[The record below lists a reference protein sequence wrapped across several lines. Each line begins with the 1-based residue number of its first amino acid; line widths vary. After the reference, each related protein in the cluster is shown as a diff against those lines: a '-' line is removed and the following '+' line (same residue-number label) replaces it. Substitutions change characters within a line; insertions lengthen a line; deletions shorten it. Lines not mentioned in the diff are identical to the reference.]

1 MKAVIAIGANLGNPQ
16 ENIDLAVAL
25 LKDATDLIALSSM
38 YVTKPVGGPAQPDYI
53 NAVALAES
61 DLPAADFL
69 SMLHGIETALGRER
83 KEYWGPRTI
92 DLDLIQYGSILSY
105 SDELLLPHPRAHE
118 RRFVIEPW
126 HEIDPD
132 GILLTHGRIDALLRA
147 LLEHEQ

>member
-1 MKAVIAIGANLGNPQ
+1 MKAVIALGANLGDPQ

-25 LKDATDLIALSSM
+25 LREATDIQSLSSM
-38 YVTKPVGGPAQPDYI
+38 YRTRPVGGPEQPDYI

-69 SMLHGIETALGRER
+69 SMLHGIETALGRQRNEH
-83 KEYWGPRTI
+83 WGPRTI

-105 SDELLLPHPRAHE
+105 SEELTLPHPRAHE
-118 RRFVIEPW
+118 RRFVLEPW

-132 GILLTHGRIDALLRA
+132 AILLTHGRIDALLRA
-147 LLEHEQ
+147 LLESQQ

>member
-1 MKAVIAIGANLGNPQ
+1 MKAVIALGSNLGNPQ
-16 ENIDLAVAL
+16 ENIDIAVTL

-38 YVTKPVGGPAQPDYI
+38 YVTKPVGGPVQPDYI
-53 NAVALAES
+53 NAVAVAES

-83 KEYWGPRTI
+83 KEHWGARTI

-132 GILLTHGRIDALLRA
+132 GILLTHGRIDALLRT

>member
-1 MKAVIAIGANLGNPQ
+1 MKAVIAIGANLGDPQ

-25 LKDATDLIALSSM
+25 LKEATDLTALSSM

-69 SMLHGIETALGRER
+69 SMLHGIEAALGRER
-83 KEYWGPRTI
+83 REHWGPRTI

-132 GILLTHGRIDALLRA
+132 GILLTHGRIDALLRT

>member
-25 LKDATDLIALSSM
+25 LSEATNITALSSM
-38 YVTKPVGGPAQPDYI
+38 YVTKPVGGPEQPDYI

-61 DLPAADFL
+61 DLPATEFL
-69 SMLHGIETALGRER
+69 NMLHGIETALDRQRIEH
-83 KEYWGPRTI
+83 WGPRTI

-105 SDELLLPHPRAHE
+105 SEELLLPHPRAYE

-126 HEIDPD
+126 HEIEPD
-132 GILLTHGRIDALLRA
+132 AILLTHGRIDALLRTF
-147 LLEHEQ
+147 LESEQ

>member
-1 MKAVIAIGANLGNPQ
+1 MKAVIALGANLGNPQ
-16 ENIDLAVAL
+16 ENIDLALAL
-25 LKDATDLIALSSM
+25 LKDATEIIAISSM
-38 YVTKPVGGPAQPDYI
+38 YITKPVGGPAQPDYI

-61 DLPAADFL
+61 ELPAADFL

-83 KEYWGPRTI
+83 IEHWGPRTI

-132 GILLTHGRIDALLRA
+132 GILLTHGRIDALLRT

>member
-25 LKDATDLIALSSM
+25 LKEATDLTALSSM
-38 YVTKPVGGPAQPDYI
+38 YVTKPVGGPVQPDYI

-69 SMLHGIETALGRER
+69 SMLHGIEAALGRER
-83 KEYWGPRTI
+83 KVHWGPRTI
-92 DLDLIQYGSILSY
+92 DLDLVQYGSILSH

-126 HEIDPD
+126 HEIEPD
-132 GILLTHGRIDALLRA
+132 GVLLTHGRIDELLRT
-147 LLEHEQ
+147 LLEQEQ